1 MYVLIRLSCA
11 ACSSLFIGCASAS
24 PIVPDSAAAAAD
36 AAPATV
42 VSDVHVFVVQRDG
55 ALDEHDDSTLR
66 ANTASGI
73 DDAAQRYVWFNKD
86 IDRVELLR
94 AETIDRAGVAHPV
107 GPEAV
112 RDVQEQRSA
121 GAPFFE
127 DGVLRS
133 VIFPGVD
140 VGARTRLVFRKSRTK
155 PRDPGYFSYFA
166 VPSRMP
172 VDAQRL
178 IFDLP
183 ADMPLYADARG
194 YVARAPVTE
203 NGRTRYEFDY
213 RHGPYPRIERGSVGY
228 ATYGDRLM
236 VSTLR
241 DFAAFAGRYRAAA
254 VDASAADPAV
264 ARLAESIAAN
274 ANASGARAK
283 ARAIY
288 DWVRMNVRYVALF
301 LGETAAAPH
310 KVTDILRNRYGD
322 CKDHVALFGAL
333 LAALGIRSEPVLLN
347 LGSVYTLPDVPGYG
361 GGAISHAITWLPD
374 LGLFA
379 DTTVGGVEFGYLPPV
394 VMDRPA
400 LLVDEGVLSRTPAA
414 QPRAR
419 GTRLRIDVAPSGA
432 ARYQYYVEDGGW
444 TAELERSLFR
454 QAARERVQQ
463 LAADRLR
470 QSGLLGTAQV
480 GTSERDVTGGPFSTS
495 MTGTLEHFAWPDG
508 TTALPA
514 LSSLAGG
521 IATQVQGWLAE
532 PVRTQPWLC
541 IGGEFDERAQIALP
555 DTMRVTDLPA
565 DAAVHDRFF
574 DYESHYVFDAAARV
588 VQITRSLRARF
599 AHQACSPEE
608 FDAAR
613 ASLERIERDALAQ
626 IVVRAKAREE
636 APIDSQLVAAL
647 RGPSDSAPANPD
659 QRRQRPR

>member
-1 MYVLIRLSCA
+1 MSVLIRLSCA
-11 ACSSLFIGCASAS
+11 ACASLFIAAAGAS
-24 PIVPDSAAAAAD
+24 PLDADSADADAD
-36 AAPATV
+36 AAPAAV

-55 ALDEHDDSTLR
+55 SVDEHDDSTLR

-73 DDAAQRYVWFNKD
+73 DDVAQRYVWFNKD

-107 GPEAV
+107 GPEAI
-112 RDVQEQRSA
+112 RDVQEPRSA

-140 VGARTRLVFRKSRTK
+140 AGARTRLVFRKSRTK
-155 PRDPGYFSYFA
+155 PRDPGYFGYFA
-166 VPSRMP
+166 APSRMP
-172 VDAQRL
+172 VEAQRL

-203 NGRTRYEFDY
+203 NGRTRYAFDY
-213 RHGPYPRIERGSVGY
+213 RHGPYPRIEEGSVGY
-228 ATYGDRLM
+228 TTYGDRLM

-254 VDASAADPAV
+254 ADASAADPAV
-264 ARLAESIAAN
+264 ARLAQAIVAN
-274 ANASGARAK
+274 ADAAGPRAK

-288 DWVRMNVRYVALF
+288 DWVRTHVRYVALF

-333 LAALGIRSEPVLLN
+333 LAAAGIRSEPALLN
-347 LGSVYTLPDVPGYG
+347 LGAVYTLPDVPGYG

-394 VMDRPA
+394 VMDRPV
-400 LLVDEGVLSRTPAA
+400 LLVDDGVLSRTPAA
-414 QPRAR
+414 QPRTRDA
-419 GTRLRIDVAPSGA
+419 RLRIDVAPDGD
-432 ARYQYYVEDGGW
+432 ARYQYHVEDGGW
-444 TAELERSLFR
+444 PAEFERGAFR
-454 QAARERVQQ
+454 QAARERVRQ

-470 QSGLLGTAQV
+470 QSGLRGTARL

-495 MTGTLEHFAWPDG
+495 MTGALERFAWPDG

-541 IGGEFDERAQIALP
+541 IGADFDETAQIALP
-555 DTMRVTDLPA
+555 ENLRVTDLPA
-565 DAAVHDRFF
+565 DAGVHDRFF
-574 DYESHYVFDAAARV
+574 DYESHYVFDAPARV
-588 VQITRSLRARF
+588 VQITRRLRARF
-599 AHQACSPEE
+599 AHQVCAPED
-608 FDAAR
+608 FAAAR
-613 ASLERIERDALAQ
+613 ASLEHIERDALAQ
-626 IVVRAKAREE
+626 IVVRAK
-636 APIDSQLVAAL
+636 
-647 RGPSDSAPANPD
+647 
-659 QRRQRPR
+659 PRD